1 MVYNQQNGQ
10 NDCTDNFIQ
19 LFTCNKKY
27 RTYIFKFFVKWKRRD
42 TKFLYMHSCLYYKFS
57 LRLSKTSFLGLFFF
71 AVSKWIRTTVVGQP
85 LISYDRPMHCSQ
97 GFQNIQLM
105 CLCMLVTVFFSF
117 LYQKVKIFFPKLA
130 LNFGISH
137 DSKCK
142 ERQPCLGLFMVT
154 PVFGI
159 ELFMLDKQAFDQ
171 NQAILNFQ

>member
-1 MVYNQQNGQ
+1 MVCNQQNGE

-27 RTYIFKFFVKWKRRD
+27 RTYIFKFFIKWKDVTRNFC
-42 TKFLYMHSCLYYKFS
+42 TCTAVFITNFS
-57 LRLSKTSFLGLFFF
+57 WRLSKTSFQGLFFS